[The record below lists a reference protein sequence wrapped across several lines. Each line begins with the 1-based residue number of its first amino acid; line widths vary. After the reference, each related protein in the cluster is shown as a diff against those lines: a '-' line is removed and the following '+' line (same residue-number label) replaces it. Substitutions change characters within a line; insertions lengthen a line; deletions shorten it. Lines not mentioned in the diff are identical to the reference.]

1 MMRAVVMAAMICA
14 APAMAQTAPP
24 AAVPVAEASERTILF
39 IGNSITFGAH
49 SAVRNYR
56 ASTVTDLNGLG
67 FGGVPALFK
76 QFTEQAGLRY
86 RVSHEVRGGA
96 TLAFHL
102 AERRAKW
109 EHPWDVVVL
118 QDLSTYTRETPG
130 DPATHIRDVGTIA
143 ALLTRAN
150 PKVHV
155 EVMATWTRAD
165 LVYRP
170 GSRWSGTPVAQMA
183 EDLRKGTDAA
193 HRASGDVDGV
203 IPVGQ
208 AWSRA
213 FATGVADPNPYDGIA
228 YGQMDLW
235 AYDHFHGSIA
245 GYYLEALVV
254 FGKITGLDPRTL
266 GEEEKGASDLGLSR
280 IQTSALQQVAW
291 DTLQAEK

>member
-1 MMRAVVMAAMICA
+1 MIRAVLMAAMLCV
-14 APAMAQTAPP
+14 APAMAQTEPSSL
-24 AAVPVAEASERTILF
+24 VRTAEAHERTILF

-76 QFTEQAGLRY
+76 QFTQQAGLRY

-96 TLAFHL
+96 TLGFHL
-102 AERRAKW
+102 AERRDKW
-109 EHPWDVVVL
+109 ERPWDVVVL

-130 DPATHIRDVGTIA
+130 DPASHIRDVGTIA
-143 ALLTRAN
+143 SLLTRAN
-150 PKVHV
+150 PKVHI

-193 HRASGDVDGV
+193 QRASRDVDGV

-208 AWSRA
+208 AWNRA

-228 YGQMDLW
+228 YGQIDLW

-266 GEEEKGASDLGLSR
+266 GDEEKGANDLGLSR
-280 IQTSALQQVAW
+280 VQARALQQVAW
-291 DTLQAEK
+291 DTLQGEK